1 MAAVL
6 TRRAKN
12 RLRTE
17 RHLALQFNN
26 WEQPMSLFRSDD
38 SRDRRKSNR
47 YDLQYL
53 AQIDPGDGSAL
64 LSCVISDIS
73 IAAAKLTVGTQ
84 GVPEEFTLWFPAASP
99 RGTAHRRP
107 RRGSIRAGKLSR
119 PPLSMRRISARK
131 NRIRVNLPAHRIT
144 FNLARGSHYQN
155 TKKSDRLG
163 KAAMAGAHAHR
174 RCSRRGYASYL
185 ELPFALH
192 RPNHLRDPDPACR
205 GRRNCG
211 RRSAR
216 ASRRHVL
223 ARRRPPMDRRLSPPT

>member
-26 WEQPMSLFRSDD
+26 WEHPMSLFRSDD

-107 RRGSIRAGKLSR
+107 RRGSIRAGKFNSCR
-119 PPLSMRRISARK
+119 EAEPSAAVHATHFR
-131 NRIRVNLPAHRIT
+131 A
-144 FNLARGSHYQN
+144 
-155 TKKSDRLG
+155 KK
-163 KAAMAGAHAHR
+163 
-174 RCSRRGYASYL
+174 
-185 ELPFALH
+185 
-192 RPNHLRDPDPACR
+192 PDPRQSSRAPYYLQFSTR
-205 GRRNCG
+205 QPLPKHEKVRPAGQSGNG
-211 RRSAR
+211 GGAR
-216 ASRRHVL
+216 APEVQPEGICVVPRTTFCSTSPQSSSR
-223 ARRRPPMDRRLSPPT
+223 S